1 MSCCGRQRTLMRET
15 GTTAAPVDRFASAPA
30 QNPAGTDGVRLRYL
44 GSASVLVSGPATR
57 RPYTF
62 SPMQPTQQVD
72 ARDAIVMLRTRLFL
86 RTW

>member
-1 MSCCGRQRTLMRET
+1 MSCCGRQRTLMRDT
-15 GTTAAPVDRFASAPA
+15 GTTAAVDRFASAPA
-30 QNPAGTDGVRLRYL
+30 PNQRGTDGVRLRYL

-57 RPYTF
+57 RPYAF

-72 ARDAIVMLRTRLFL
+72 ARDATVMLRTRLFV